1 MSVDHTAGKRDADF
15 DEAGYLAANP
25 DVAAAVA
32 SGQFESGRAHYESYG
47 RQEGRALG
55 APAGIAAA
63 EELEQ
68 SAVERWRAEQIR
80 YFVSQIRSCTPGAA
94 QCPICGYSGYFRPS
108 GWPVRMEAM
117 CPRCGSLERH
127 RTVKLWLDANSDQLR
142 NKRILHFAAEAAIAN
157 VLRPLAAEY
166 VTAEIDGSADLTLD
180 IEQIALPDGR
190 FDVVFCSHVLEHVDD
205 RKALR
210 EIRRILSP
218 RGLAIL
224 LIPPIVEGWTET
236 YEDPAITTAADRERR
251 FGQADHVR
259 IYGTD
264 FRERVRRA
272 GFSLKVVQTGR
283 VQQYLIIGLFLV
295 VTFGVLFYFLL
306 FVGQA

>member
-1 MSVDHTAGKRDADF
+1 MSVNPTAGERDEDF

-32 SGQFESGRAHYESYG
+32 SGQFESGRAHYEKHG
-47 RQEGRALG
+47 RHEGRALG
-55 APAGIAAA
+55 PPAAIATG
-63 EELEQ
+63 EDVER
-68 SAVERWRAEQIR
+68 SAVETWRAEQIQ
-80 YFVSQIRSCTPGAA
+80 YFVSQIRSYTPGAA
-94 QCPICGYSGYFRPS
+94 QCPICSYSGYFKPS

-117 CPRCGSLERH
+117 CPGCGSLERH
-127 RTVKLWLDANSDQLR
+127 RTVKLWLDANSDQVR
-142 NKRILHFAAEAAIAN
+142 NKQILHFAAEAAIAN

-210 EIRRILSP
+210 EMRRILSP
-218 RGLAIL
+218 HGLAIL
-224 LIPPIVEGWTET
+224 LIPPIVEGWSITD
-236 YEDPAITTAADRERR
+236 EDPAITTAADRERR
-251 FGQADHVR
+251 YGQADHVR
-259 IYGTD
+259 LYGTD

-272 GFSLKVVQTGR
+272 GFTLGEFTPDGPLLA
-283 VQQYLIIGLFLV
+283 QYGLQSRDTVFLARS
-295 VTFGVLFYFLL
+295 TRE
-306 FVGQA
+306 AA